1 MLRIRS
7 GGNEVKLYLILFL
20 VFLFLINALFLTLQT
35 FKDHMIDG
43 ETLPL
48 LSEEHLLDT
57 LGLKL
62 GPALKIRSQVKDA
75 LTLEGEMSCKAQLK
89 SQSHTKKTFAVYKMS
104 FIHLI

>member
-1 MLRIRS
+1 MFYQI
-7 GGNEVKLYLILFL
+7 
-20 VFLFLINALFLTLQT
+20 

-62 GPALKIRSQVKDA
+62 GPALKIRSQVHKLNHSQNENDKWSFNEKKGWNKI
-75 LTLEGEMSCKAQLK
+75 LTLNVYFVKK
-89 SQSHTKKTFAVYKMS
+89 SSVNSLCYINK
-104 FIHLI
+104 HL

>member
-1 MLRIRS
+1 MLRFAPRT
-7 GGNEVKLYLILFL
+7 
-20 VFLFLINALFLTLQT
+20 VFIIDTLPVSVAELMWGDCTLQI

-62 GPALKIRSQVKDA
+62 GPALKIRSQVKK
-75 LTLEGEMSCKAQLK
+75 LYL
-89 SQSHTKKTFAVYKMS
+89 SH
-104 FIHLI
+104 